1 MKKGIIIALV
11 CLVIVGI
18 IIGVVFY
25 INSQKNIEIDVEELA
40 VKIKYQISFKDNLE
54 MIDRETVVKNYS
66 FDDAKIKDV
75 ACYIGTGATA
85 EEILVLQVNDR
96 SDINEVKDLIV
107 KRIDERKEAFADYLP
122 DEVYKLE
129 NYTLLEKG
137 DYLILCIAN
146 DSEGINDIVNDYLK
160 NK

>member
-1 MKKGIIIALV
+1 M
-11 CLVIVGI
+11 
-18 IIGVVFY
+18 
-25 INSQKNIEIDVEELA
+25 
-40 VKIKYQISFKDNLE
+40 
-54 MIDRETVVKNYS
+54 
-66 FDDAKIKDV
+66 
-75 ACYIGTGATA
+75 
-85 EEILVLQVNDR
+85 QVNDR